1 MILVKLSAVAE
12 ADLVAIIQQT
22 KSEWG
27 DEQAKLLKVKFQSTL
42 VFLSEFPYCGQ
53 ATRRLSV
60 YVRVIPKLPFVIL
73 YKLDKETITILQIKH
88 TKRDI

>member
-1 MILVKLSAVAE
+1 MILVRLSAVAE

-27 DEQAKLLKVKFQSTL
+27 DEQAKLLKVRFQSAL
-42 VFLSEFPYCGQ
+42 VFLSEFPHCGR
-53 ATRRLSV
+53 ATRRPSV
-60 YVRVIPKLPFVIL
+60 YARVIPKLPFVIL

-88 TKRDI
+88 TKRDS